1 MYTTTDGKEVEIK
14 NAADL
19 KEAVSKDFNP
29 SKLLDETHLGA
40 NYAQAV
46 QTKFADATA
55 KGQPFLDEKFLR
67 LITKIKPD
75 VEYYNMT

>member
-55 KGQPFLDEKFLR
+55 KG
-67 LITKIKPD
+67 
-75 VEYYNMT
+75 